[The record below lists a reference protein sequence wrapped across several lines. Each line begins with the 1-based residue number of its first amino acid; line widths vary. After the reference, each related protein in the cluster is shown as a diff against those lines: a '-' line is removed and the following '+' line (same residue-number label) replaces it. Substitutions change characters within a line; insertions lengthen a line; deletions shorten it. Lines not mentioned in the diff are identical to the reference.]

1 MKNREDFVFLPYP
14 RSLTWDEGTLALE
27 NHRLIALNAD
37 TPQALRFAAG
47 EFQAALDAQFDLR
60 WELVG
65 GNAVPAE
72 QVGLTLIVLPE
83 AVPHPEGYHLTIAPD
98 GIVVQAHDPAGIFYA
113 ICTLKQLLSQLDEPA
128 LPRLE
133 IDDWPDF
140 PSRGVMLDISRDKV
154 PTMETLFALVD
165 RLASWKVNE
174 FQLYTEHTFAYRDHR
189 VVWKDASPM
198 TAEQILALDAYCRER
213 FVELVPN
220 QNSFGHMRR
229 WLEHKP
235 YEHLAENLGEFPVPW
250 GGTRK
255 GPFSLSPAEPGS
267 LELVRSL
274 YDELL
279 PNFTSR
285 TLNVGCDETW
295 DLGSGKSKALCEER
309 GKGRVYLDF
318 LLQIYEDVT
327 RRDYTMQFWG
337 DIIIQHPELVPELP
351 RDAIALEW
359 GYDAKHPF
367 DEHGAQFAAAGVPF
381 YVCPGTSSWN
391 TIAGRTENALGN
403 LKSAAENGLKHGA
416 TGYLNT
422 DWGDNGHWQHLPIS
436 YLGFGMGA
444 AYSWCLS
451 ANEDVDVAEAISR
464 FAFDD
469 STGAMG
475 RVAYNLGN
483 IYRELGYTPH
493 NSSVLFWILQQRY
506 LDQQEVAIE
515 PEVFKQ
521 TLNAIN
527 EAIAPLD
534 EAEMSRRDAALIKRE
549 FKNAAHLLRHA
560 CKTALWQMGK
570 DEDAAAVA
578 DALAEDLEAAIEEY
592 KKLWL
597 TRNRSGGLKDSLA
610 HFEKLRA
617 VYKDA

>member
-14 RSLTWDEGTLALE
+14 RSLTWCEGALALE
-27 NHRLIALNAD
+27 DSRLISLNAD
-37 TPQALRFAAG
+37 EAQALRFAAG
-47 EFQAALDAQFDLR
+47 EFQAALDAHFALR

-83 AVPHPEGYHLTIAPD
+83 AVAHPEGYHLTVAPD
-98 GIVVQAHDPAGIFYA
+98 GIVVQAHDPTGVFYA
-113 ICTLKQLLSQLDEPA
+113 VNTLKQLLSQLDEPV
-128 LPRLE
+128 LPCLE

-189 VVWKDASPM
+189 VVWEDASPM
-198 TAEQILALDAYCRER
+198 TAEEILELDAYCRER
-213 FVELVPN
+213 FIELVPN
-220 QNSFGHMRR
+220 QNSFGHMQR
-229 WLEHKP
+229 WLKHER

-250 GGTRK
+250 GGTRT

-267 LELVRSL
+267 LELMRSL

-295 DLGSGKSKALCEER
+295 DLGSGKSKARCEAR

-318 LLQIYEDVT
+318 LLEIYADVT
-327 RRDYTMQFWG
+327 RRGTTMQFWG
-337 DIIIQHPELVPELP
+337 DIIVQHPELVPEVP
-351 RDAIALEW
+351 KDAIALEW
-359 GYDAKHPF
+359 GYEADHPF
-367 DEHGAQFAAAGVPF
+367 DEHGAQFTAAGVPF
-381 YVCPGTSSWN
+381 YLCPGTSSWN

-444 AYSWCLS
+444 AYSWCLA
-451 ANEDVDVAEAISR
+451 ANENADVAEVISR

-469 STGAMG
+469 PTGAMG
-475 RVAYNLGN
+475 RVAYDLGN
-483 IYRELGYTPH
+483 VYRAPGYTPH

-506 LDQQEVAIE
+506 LDQHDVGLE
-515 PEVFKQ
+515 PEDFKRA
-521 TLNAIN
+521 LDAID
-527 EAIAPLD
+527 AALAPLD
-534 EAEMSRRDAALIKRE
+534 EAQMERRDAALIKRE
-549 FKNAAHLLRHA
+549 FENAARLLRHA
-560 CKTALWQMGK
+560 CQHALWQM
-570 DEDAAAVA
+570 EDTG
-578 DALAEDLEAAIEEY
+578 DPTALAADLEAAIEEY

-597 TRNRSGGLKDSLA
+597 TRNRPGGLQDSLA
-610 HFEKLRA
+610 RFDRLRPA
-617 VYKDA
+617 YDET